1 MNTSRVKWALPLALM
16 DLLLL
21 IGVFMLGYWVRHS
34 LLVPVMGSDFRLSE
48 LHYLASGAVLGL
60 IQISLMSV
68 FGAYR
73 REFGLGKV
81 EEVAAVIRAAFIG
94 TVITFAIT
102 FLTRQ
107 LLFSRFVLLFSLPTG
122 AVAVSSWHT
131 IYRQVSRRLA
141 QRRGRPKRV
150 LLYGTGPLARE
161 LADYMT
167 TRAQLHY
174 SIEGFVQPVSTTQ
187 PRVVTPT
194 LDHAGWAD
202 WMESHGVRDL
212 VVADQSL
219 SRDER
224 AEVLMRCEQTGFAYR
239 MAADLYTMVS
249 LTSRLV
255 NMAGNTMV
263 ESVPSPLD
271 TTGRILKRSCD
282 ILGSSVLLLLL
293 APVFPVFAL
302 LILAGSP
309 GGVFYL
315 QTRLGKDNIPFRMIK
330 FRSMRTGAHGERDRL
345 KDRNESSGPL
355 FKIRADPRVTPVGRF
370 MRRWSLDEL
379 PQLINVLVGD
389 MSLVGPR
396 PPIPEEVNEYS
407 RRDFKRLRTVPG
419 ITGVW
424 QVSGRSELGFEEM
437 VKLDLFYVDNWS
449 IWLDLAILLL
459 TLPAILSGEGA
470 Y

>member
-1 MNTSRVKWALPLALM
+1 MSQSKIKWALPLVLL
-16 DLLLL
+16 DLALL
-21 IGVFMLGYWVRHS
+21 IGVFMMGYWVRHF
-34 LLVPVMGSDFRLSE
+34 LLVPWMGSDFRLSGF
-48 LHYLASGAVLGL
+48 HYLASGTVLGL

-81 EEVAAVIRAAFIG
+81 EEVAAVIRAAFLG

-107 LLFSRFVLLFSLPTG
+107 LFFSRFVLLFSLPCG
-122 AVAVSSWHT
+122 AVAVSAWHT
-131 IYRQVSRRLA
+131 VYRGMSRRLA
-141 QRRGRPKRV
+141 QRRGRPRRV
-150 LLYGTGPLARE
+150 VLYGTGALARE
-161 LADYMT
+161 LAEYMT
-167 TRAQLHY
+167 SRAQLHY
-174 SIEGFVQPVSTTQ
+174 SVEGFVRPATSSQGQEV
-187 PRVVTPT
+187 RPT
-194 LDHAGWAD
+194 LDPAGWAD
-202 WMESHGVRDL
+202 WMEAHGISDL
-212 VVADQSL
+212 VVADHSL

-224 AEVLMRCEQTGFAYR
+224 ADVLMLCEQRGFSYR

-255 NMAGNTMV
+255 NMGGNTMV
-263 ESVPSPLD
+263 ESVPPPLD
-271 TTGRILKRSCD
+271 TTGRILKRFCD
-282 ILGSSVLLLLL
+282 ITGSLVIMGLLL
-293 APVFPVFAL
+293 PVFPVFAL
-302 LILAGSP
+302 LIVAGSP
-309 GGVFYL
+309 GGVFYR
-315 QTRLGKDNIPFRMIK
+315 QTRLGKDNRPFRMVK
-330 FRSMRTGAHGERDRL
+330 FRSMRRGAHSELGSLRG
-345 KDRNESSGPL
+345 RNESSGPI
-355 FKIRADPRVTPVGRF
+355 FKMKADPRVTPFGRF

-379 PQLINVLVGD
+379 PQLYNVLVGD

-419 ITGVW
+419 LTGVW

-459 TLPAILSGEGA
+459 TIPAIFSGRGA

>member
-1 MNTSRVKWALPLALM
+1 MNRSKVKWVLPMVMVDLA
-16 DLLLL
+16 LL
-21 IGVFMLGYWVRHS
+21 IGVFMMGYWVRHF
-34 LLVPVMGSDFRLSE
+34 LLTPRMGNFRLSGY
-48 LHYLASGAVLGL
+48 HYLISGTVLGL
-60 IQISLMSV
+60 IQIALMSV
-68 FGAYR
+68 FGVYR

-81 EEVAAVIRAAFIG
+81 EEVASIIRAAFLG

-107 LLFSRFVLLFSLPTG
+107 LFFSRFVLLFSLPFG
-122 AVAVSSWHT
+122 AVTVSAWHT
-131 IYRQVSRRLA
+131 LYREMSRRLA
-141 QRRGRPKRV
+141 KRRGRPKRV
-150 LLYGTGPLARE
+150 VLYGIGPLAKE
-161 LADYMT
+161 LAEYMT

-174 SIEGFVQPVSTTQ
+174 SVEGFVRPVASSQ
-187 PRVVTPT
+187 SREVQPT
-194 LDHAGWAD
+194 LEPEAWAD
-202 WMESHGVRDL
+202 WMEANGIRDL
-212 VVADQSL
+212 VVADRSL

-224 AEVLMRCEQTGFAYR
+224 ADVLMLCEQRGFSYR

-255 NMAGNTMV
+255 NMGGNTMV
-263 ESVPSPLD
+263 ESVPPPLD
-271 TTGRILKRSCD
+271 ASGRILKRLCD
-282 ILGSSVLLLLL
+282 ITGSLILICLLF
-293 APVFPVFAL
+293 PIFPVFAL
-302 LILAGSP
+302 LIVAGSP
-309 GGVFYL
+309 GGVFYR
-315 QTRLGKDNIPFRMIK
+315 QTRLGKDNRPFRMVK
-330 FRSMRTGAHGERDRL
+330 FRSMRKGAHGELSGL
-345 KDRNESSGPL
+345 KDRNESSGPI
-355 FKIRADPRVTPVGRF
+355 FKMREDPRVTSFGRF

-379 PQLINVLVGD
+379 PQLYNVLVGD

-419 ITGVW
+419 LTGVW

-459 TLPAILSGEGA
+459 TIPAIFSGRGA

>member
-1 MNTSRVKWALPLALM
+1 MNPSKVKWAFPLLLV

-21 IGVFMLGYWVRHS
+21 TGMFMLGYWVRHF
-34 LLVPVMGSDFRLSE
+34 LLAPVMGSDFRLSGY
-48 LHYLASGAVLGL
+48 HYLASGMVLG
-60 IQISLMSV
+60 IVQITLMSI

-81 EEVAAVIRAAFIG
+81 EEVAAVLRAAFMG

-107 LLFSRFVLLFSLPTG
+107 LFFSRFVLLFALPFG
-122 AVAVSSWHT
+122 AVGVSSWHT
-131 IYRQVSRRLA
+131 LYRRLSRNLA
-141 QRRGRPKRV
+141 RRRGRPTRV
-150 LLYGTGPLARE
+150 VMYGTGPLARE

-167 TRAQLHY
+167 SRAQLLY
-174 SIEGFVQPVSTTQ
+174 SVEGYVAPVSS
-187 PRVVTPT
+187 PGEKVITPT
-194 LDHAGWAD
+194 LDSMEWAD
-202 WMESHGVRDL
+202 WMEGNGIRDL

-219 SRDER
+219 SRDEQ
-224 AEVLMRCEQTGFAYR
+224 ASVLLQCEQRGFSYR

-263 ESVPSPLD
+263 ESVPPPLD
-271 TTGRILKRSCD
+271 TTGRILKRTCD
-282 ILGSSVLLLLL
+282 ILGSGLVMLLLS
-293 APVFPVFAL
+293 PFFPLFAA
-302 LILAGSP
+302 LIALESP
-309 GGVFYL
+309 GGIFYL
-315 QTRLGKDNIPFRMIK
+315 QTRLGKDNMPFRIVK
-330 FRSMRTGAHGERDRL
+330 FRSMRTGAHGERHKLR
-345 KDRNESSGPL
+345 DRNESTGPL
-355 FKIRADPRVTPVGRF
+355 FKMKTDPRVTHVGRF

-379 PQLINVLVGD
+379 PQLYNVLVGE

-396 PPIPEEVNEYS
+396 PPLPEEVNEYS

-459 TLPAILSGEGA
+459 TVPAIFSGEGA

>member
-1 MNTSRVKWALPLALM
+1 MNQSHAKWVLPLAAL

-21 IGVFMLGYWVRHS
+21 TGVFMLGYWVRHF
-34 LLVPVMGSDFRLSE
+34 LLAPLMGSDFRLSGF
-48 LHYLASGAVLGL
+48 HYLASGTVLGV
-60 IQISLMSV
+60 IQISLMSI

-81 EEVAAVIRAAFIG
+81 EEVAAVIRAAFMG

-107 LLFSRFVLLFSLPTG
+107 LFFSRFVLLFALPAG
-122 AVAVSSWHT
+122 AVLVSFWHT
-131 IYRQVSRRLA
+131 LYRRLSRSMD
-141 QRRGRPKRV
+141 RRKGRPRRV
-150 LLYGTGPLARE
+150 VLYGTGSLARE
-161 LADYMT
+161 LSDYMT
-167 TRAQLHY
+167 ARAQLHY
-174 SIEGFVQPVSTTQ
+174 SVEGFIAPDTSSETA
-187 PRVVTPT
+187 VVEAT
-194 LDHAGWAD
+194 LDSLGWAD
-202 WMESHGVRDL
+202 WMETHGIRDL
-212 VVADQSL
+212 VVADMSL

-224 AEVLMRCEQTGFAYR
+224 AAVLMLCEQRGFSYR

-249 LTSRLV
+249 LTSRVV

-263 ESVPSPLD
+263 ESVPPPLD
-271 TTGRILKRSCD
+271 TTGRLLKRACD
-282 ILGSSVLLLLL
+282 ILGSSIIMILL
-293 APVFPVFAL
+293 APFFPIFAL
-302 LILAGSP
+302 LITAGSP
-309 GGVFYL
+309 GGVFFF
-315 QTRLGKDNIPFRMIK
+315 QTRLGKNNRPFRIVK
-330 FRSMRTGAHGERDRL
+330 FRSMRTGAHGEREQL
-345 KDRNESSGPL
+345 KDRNESTGPL
-355 FKIRADPRVTPVGRF
+355 FKMKSDPRVTPFGHI

-379 PQLINVLVGD
+379 PQLYNVLVGD

-419 ITGVW
+419 LTGVW

-459 TLPAILSGEGA
+459 TAPAILSGEGA

>member
-1 MNTSRVKWALPLALM
+1 MNQSKVKWALPLSLV

-21 IGVFMLGYWVRHS
+21 TGMFMLGYWVRHF
-34 LLVPVMGSDFRLSE
+34 LLAPVMGSDFRLSGF
-48 LHYLASGAVLGL
+48 HYLASGTVLGVV
-60 IQISLMSV
+60 QIALMSI

-81 EEVAAVIRAAFIG
+81 EEVAAILRAAFMG

-107 LLFSRFVLLFSLPTG
+107 LFFSRFVLLFALPFG
-122 AVAVSSWHT
+122 AVCVSSWHT
-131 IYRQVSRRLA
+131 FYRRLSRNLA
-141 QRRGRPKRV
+141 RRRGRPRRV
-150 LLYGTGPLARE
+150 VMYGTGPLARE
-161 LADYMT
+161 LAEYMT
-167 TRAQLHY
+167 SRAQLLY
-174 SIEGFVQPVSTTQ
+174 AVEGYVTPLSSRTEM
-187 PRVVTPT
+187 VVTPT
-194 LDHAGWAD
+194 LDSSDWAD
-202 WMESHGVRDL
+202 WMERSGIRDL
-212 VVADQSL
+212 VLADQSL
-219 SRDER
+219 SRDEQ
-224 AEVLMRCEQTGFAYR
+224 ASVLLQCEQRGFSYR

-263 ESVPSPLD
+263 ESVPPPLD
-271 TTGRILKRSCD
+271 TTGRILKRTCD
-282 ILGSSVLLLLL
+282 ILGSGLLMLLL
-293 APVFPVFAL
+293 APFFPLFAA
-302 LILAGSP
+302 LITLESP
-309 GGVFYL
+309 GGIFYF
-315 QTRLGKDNIPFRMIK
+315 QTRLGKNNTPFRIAK
-330 FRSMRTGAHGERDRL
+330 FRSMKTGAHGERKDL
-345 KDRNESSGPL
+345 KDRNESTGPL
-355 FKIRADPRVTPVGRF
+355 FKIREDPRVTHVGRF

-379 PQLINVLVGD
+379 PQLYNVLVGE

-396 PPIPEEVNEYS
+396 PPLPEEVNEYS

-459 TLPAILSGEGA
+459 TVPAIFSGEGA

>member
-1 MNTSRVKWALPLALM
+1 VNPSKVKWALPLSLV

-21 IGVFMLGYWVRHS
+21 TGMFMLGYWVRHF
-34 LLVPVMGSDFRLSE
+34 LLAPVMGSDFRLSGF
-48 LHYLASGAVLGL
+48 HYLASGMVLG
-60 IQISLMSV
+60 IVQITLMSI

-81 EEVAAVIRAAFIG
+81 EEVAAVLRAAFMG

-107 LLFSRFVLLFSLPTG
+107 LFFSRFVLLFALPFG
-122 AVAVSSWHT
+122 AVCVSSWHT
-131 IYRQVSRRLA
+131 LYRRISRNLA
-141 QRRGRPKRV
+141 RRRGRPTRV
-150 LLYGTGPLARE
+150 VMYGTGPLARE
-161 LADYMT
+161 LSDYMT
-167 TRAQLHY
+167 SRAQLLY
-174 SIEGFVQPVSTTQ
+174 SVEGYVSPVSS
-187 PRVVTPT
+187 PGEMVIAPT
-194 LDHAGWAD
+194 IDPGEWAD
-202 WMESHGVRDL
+202 WMERNGIRDL

-219 SRDER
+219 SRDEQ
-224 AEVLMRCEQTGFAYR
+224 AAVLLQCEQRGFSYR

-263 ESVPSPLD
+263 ESVPPPLD
-271 TTGRILKRSCD
+271 TTGRILKRTCD
-282 ILGSSVLLLLL
+282 ILGSGFVMLLLS
-293 APVFPVFAL
+293 PFFPLFAA
-302 LILAGSP
+302 LIAVESP
-309 GGVFYL
+309 GGIFYL
-315 QTRLGKDNIPFRMIK
+315 QTRLGKNNKPFRIVK
-330 FRSMRTGAHGERDRL
+330 FRSMRTGAHGERHNL
-345 KDRNESSGPL
+345 KDRNESTGPL
-355 FKIRADPRVTPVGRF
+355 FKMKADPRVTHVGRF

-379 PQLINVLVGD
+379 PQLYNVLVGE

-396 PPIPEEVNEYS
+396 PPLPEEVNEYS

-459 TLPAILSGEGA
+459 TVPAIFTGEGA

>member
-1 MNTSRVKWALPLALM
+1 MIKSRMRWALPLALM
-16 DLLLL
+16 DVLLL
-21 IGVFMLGYWVRHS
+21 IGVFMLGYWVRHF
-34 LLVPVMGSDFRLSE
+34 LLVPLVGSDFRLSE
-48 LHYLASGAVLGL
+48 LHYLASGTVLGL
-60 IQISLMSV
+60 IQITLMSV

-81 EEVAAVIRAAFIG
+81 EEVAAVIQAAFMG
-94 TVITFAIT
+94 TLITFAIT

-107 LLFSRFVLLFSLPTG
+107 LFFSRFVLLFSLPLG
-122 AVAVSSWHT
+122 AILVSAWHT
-131 IYRQVSRRLA
+131 VYREASRKLA
-141 QRRGRPKRV
+141 QRRGRPQRV
-150 LLYGTGPLARE
+150 VLYGTGSLARE

-174 SIEGFVQPVSTTQ
+174 TVEGFIAPGSSTAEQ
-187 PRVVTPT
+187 VLAPT
-194 LDHAGWAD
+194 VESSGWAK
-202 WMESHGVRDL
+202 WMESRGITEL
-212 VVADQSL
+212 VVADHSL

-224 AEVLMRCEQTGFAYR
+224 AEVLLLCEQMGFRYR
-239 MAADLYTMVS
+239 MAADLHTMVS

-255 NMAGNTMV
+255 NMGGNTMV
-263 ESVPSPLD
+263 ESAPPPLD
-271 TTGRILKRSCD
+271 SSGRYLKRACD
-282 ILGSSVLLLLL
+282 ILGSSFLMLLL
-293 APVFPVFAL
+293 APLLPLAAL
-302 LILAGSP
+302 AISLGSP
-309 GGVFYL
+309 GGVFYR
-315 QTRLGKDNIPFRMIK
+315 QTRLGKDNKPFGMVK
-330 FRSMRTGAHGERDRL
+330 FRSMKTGAHRERDRL
-345 KDRNESSGPL
+345 MERNESSGPL
-355 FKIRADPRVTPVGRF
+355 FKMKRDPRITPIGRF

-379 PQLINVLVGD
+379 PQLYNVLIGE

-449 IWLDLAILLL
+449 IWLDIAILIL
-459 TLPAILSGEGA
+459 TIPAILSGEGA

>member
-1 MNTSRVKWALPLALM
+1 MSGSRMRWSLPLAVI

-21 IGVFMLGYWVRHS
+21 IGVFMLGYWVRHF
-34 LLVPVMGSDFRLSE
+34 LLVPLLGSDFRLSE
-48 LHYLASGAVLGL
+48 LHYLASGTVLGL
-60 IQISLMSV
+60 IQIALMSV

-81 EEVAAVIRAAFIG
+81 EEVAAVIRAAFMG

-107 LLFSRFVLLFSLPTG
+107 LLFSRFVLLFALPVG
-122 AVAVSSWHT
+122 AVLVSAWHT
-131 IYRQVSRRLA
+131 FYRGMSRKLA

-150 LLYGTGPLARE
+150 VLYGTGPLARE
-161 LADYMT
+161 LAEYMT
-167 TRAQLHY
+167 SRAQLHY
-174 SIEGFVQPVSTTQ
+174 SVEGIIAPGSSREEPMLKPTVQGE
-187 PRVVTPT
+187 
-194 LDHAGWAD
+194 DWAD
-202 WMESHGVRDL
+202 WMEKMEIRDL
-212 VVADQSL
+212 VVADRSL

-224 AEVLMRCEQTGFAYR
+224 ASVLMICEKRGFRYR
-239 MAADLYTMVS
+239 MAADLHTMVS

-255 NMAGNTMV
+255 NMGGNTMV

-271 TTGRILKRSCD
+271 SSGRYLKRLCD
-282 ILGSSVLLLLL
+282 IIGSSMMILLLSPL
-293 APVFPVFAL
+293 FPLFAL
-302 LILAGSP
+302 AIILGSP
-309 GGVFYL
+309 GGAFYL
-315 QTRLGKDNIPFRMIK
+315 QTRLGKDNRAFRMVK
-330 FRSMRTGAHGERDRL
+330 FRSMRTGAHNERDRL
-345 KDRNESSGPL
+345 MERNESSGPL
-355 FKIRADPRVTPVGRF
+355 FKIRGDPRITRFGRF

-379 PQLINVLVGD
+379 PQLLNVLKGD

-437 VKLDLFYVDNWS
+437 VKLDLFYVDNWN

-459 TLPAILSGEGA
+459 TVPAIISGEGA